1 MRLGLLVLMV
11 VAPAAWSGP
20 ASADDNVLCVQQRLA
35 ARGLNPGPLDGELGA
50 RTRTA
55 AQSAAAAQRLALPT
69 LTIATAGAWCQAL
82 GSSPV
87 VTFSLP
93 AASATSGVFA
103 DPQRPRGCPR
113 YVIDPE
119 DECY

>member
-1 MRLGLLVLMV
+1 MRPKRFGLLVSLL
-11 VAPAAWSGP
+11 AATALWTGP
-20 ASADDNVLCVQQRLA
+20 ARADDNVLCVQQSLA

-50 RTRTA
+50 RTRTV
-55 AQSAAAAQRLALPT
+55 AQAAASAQRLGLPT

-82 GSSPV
+82 GRSAVTTGSVLSSPN
-87 VTFSLP
+87 
-93 AASATSGVFA
+93 
-103 DPQRPRGCPR
+103 PQRPRGCPR

>member
-50 RTRTA
+50 RTRAA
-55 AQSAAAAQRLALPT
+55 AQSAAAAQRFALPT

-82 GSSPV
+82 GASPV

-93 AASATSGVFA
+93 AASGGYT